1 MEHSIIFIRL
11 DHSCRYGILGDTLC
25 FRRIHITHAHG
36 YAELHGME
44 EFAPFGDVAVIQVL
58 QLAERF
64 GRKVFIL
71 FQHLVGLFQL
81 FQHLCIDLFLRIVR
95 NGQVLSQ
102 IVITQHLRVRDR
114 PVNIRHTVHDADTQD
129 FPQSQ
134 SYRIIRHAQHLE
146 VLGIK
151 VGDRV
156 GKRGFQPSLFGVE
169 CRELHYPCI
178 YDTFHIASVGTA
190 RHGIHKLV
198 QMLAR
203 RADKPLHHSQ
213 RRTDDMIFALH
224 FVIIRFVHLAVDVTV
239 ETTGQG

>member
-1 MEHSIIFIRL
+1 MRMAMR
-11 DHSCRYGILGDTLC
+11 SCRNGGIC
-25 FRRIHITHAHG
+25 A
-36 YAELHGME
+36 
-44 EFAPFGDVAVIQVL
+44 FGDVAVIQVL

-71 FQHLVGLFQL
+71 FQHLVLASSSSSASVYRPVPANRTERTGSL
-81 FQHLCIDLFLRIVR
+81 
-95 NGQVLSQ
+95 Q

-203 RADKPLHHSQ
+203 RLTSPCSLSTSHRQYDFRVAFRH
-213 RRTDDMIFALH
+213 
-224 FVIIRFVHLAVDVTV
+224 IRFVHLAVDVTV